1 MKKCRRRLKKASI
14 PTQYLA
20 KSARQRMPLQQQNK
34 LMKELLKLLPIMG
47 FFCVMVF
54 SVGCAGGEEA
64 IDDTPPPADEEY
76 DESSGEP
83 PAGEGEDG
91 E

>member
-1 MKKCRRRLKKASI
+1 
-14 PTQYLA
+14 
-20 KSARQRMPLQQQNK
+20 
-34 LMKELLKLLPIMG
+34 MKELLKLLPIMG

-76 DESSGEP
+76 IKLGEP